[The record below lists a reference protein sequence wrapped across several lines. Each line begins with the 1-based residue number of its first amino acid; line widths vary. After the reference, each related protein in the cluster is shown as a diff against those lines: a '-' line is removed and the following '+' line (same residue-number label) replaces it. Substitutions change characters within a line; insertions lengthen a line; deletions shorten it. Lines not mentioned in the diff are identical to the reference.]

1 MFAIKAGEW
10 NAPLLS
16 QKGDLLERHPSS
28 CPEVYDGVT
37 VDVTPQYFQVALG
50 TTQAFDASTPPQLV
64 QNMRQMGFHHCPRVA
79 AAIYPVHVH
88 RDVLCLLPRNHGPE
102 HVYLWMVFMGL
113 LRHLDPTATRL
124 HSLVLCSSI
133 PARPCFLCPSSIM
146 FGILPAR

>member
-1 MFAIKAGEW
+1 M
-10 NAPLLS
+10 
-16 QKGDLLERHPSS
+16 
-28 CPEVYDGVT
+28 
-37 VDVTPQYFQVALG
+37 DVTPQYFQVALG

-133 PARPCFLCPSSIM
+133 PARPCFLCLLFKHYVWHSASQM
-146 FGILPAR
+146 TVVHKHCRTKLGEQT